1 MPTVA
6 ESLDELVEPSGA
18 ECAALVDS
26 ESGMILGQSGFNPDM
41 EVSAAGNTEVI
52 RAQLKSLQTLGKD
65 EVIDDILI
73 TLSTQYDIVRPLKA
87 HPTIFLYVTL
97 DKAKANLALARYRVS
112 ECEAQLAL

>member
-6 ESLDELVEPSGA
+6 ESLDELVELAGA

-26 ESGMILGQSGFNPDM
+26 ESGMILGQSGYSPNM
-41 EVSAAGNTEVI
+41 EVAAAGNTEVI
-52 RAQLKSLQTLGKD
+52 RAQIKSLRSLGKD

-73 TLSTQYDIVRPLKA
+73 TLGTQYDILRPLKA
-87 HPTIFLYVTL
+87 NPSIFLYVTL